1 MKVVCK
7 EKLDVDTVKEFEC
20 DSYTARSLTPTT
32 HEVILLDKNGKAMQ
46 LLQVDARP
54 RQGTDPLRFQS
65 IRVLDDSGV
74 VLWSG
79 DIAGSAN
86 EVEDVPAKESL
97 SVMAARRVLA
107 ERKVRFKKTM
117 GLDDLVGLLMNSG
130 GMPTNEELG
139 IEVDAEEVE
148 KDADA

>member
-20 DSYTARSLTPTT
+20 AAYTARSLTPTT
-32 HEVILLDKNGKAMQ
+32 HEVILLDTNGKALQ
-46 LLQVDARP
+46 LLQVDARA
-54 RQGTDPLRFQS
+54 RQSTDPLRFQS
-65 IRVLDDSGV
+65 LRVLDDAGV

-97 SVMAARRVLA
+97 SVEDARRVLA

-117 GLDDLVGLLMNSG
+117 GLDELVGLLMLSG

-139 IEVDAEEVE
+139 IEVDADEVE
-148 KDADA
+148 KDAD